1 MIRIL
6 SGSFIWLFMFLFRT
20 SGPTQTPPA
29 NPVMDAIRQG
39 ADRTG
44 TNFDYLVKTAQRESA
59 LDPEAK
65 ASTSSATG
73 LFQFIEQTW
82 LTMVRSEGSK
92 HGLDEASKAI
102 TQGADGRLSVPDVKM
117 RDEIM
122 ALRRDPQ
129 VASTM
134 AGAFTQRNREQLN
147 TALGREPTG
156 GELYIAHVLGARGA
170 QELIGNAQAAPA
182 RVAARDF
189 PEAAAANRNIFFDK
203 AGKAR
208 TAAEVYHVL
217 AAHHANIA
225 SVTAPRTAEP
235 TGPERKGLMG
245 LFTTEGTRKPVSD
258 AVAALWTGQ
267 RGARLQLASS
277 EPSQRFFP
285 NISGATMS
293 EVPAQASP
301 QAKLVN
307 APQPPE
313 RPSDLA
319 TASNAQRGKRS
330 AKPLDL
336 MGFLRSGVLR

>member
-1 MIRIL
+1 
-6 SGSFIWLFMFLFRT
+6 MFLFRT
-20 SGPTQTPPA
+20 SGPAQPTPA

-65 ASTSSATG
+65 ARTSSATG

-82 LTMVRSEGSK
+82 LGMVRNEGPK
-92 HGLDEASKAI
+92 HGLADASKAI
-102 TQGADGRLSVPDVKM
+102 VQGSDGRLSVPDAKR

-134 AGAFTQRNREQLN
+134 AGAFTQRNRDQLG
-147 TALGREPTG
+147 TALGREPSG

-170 QELIGNAQAAPA
+170 QELIGAADKSPT
-182 RVAARDF
+182 RIAARDF

-208 TAAEVYHVL
+208 SVADVYQVL
-217 AAHHANIA
+217 SAQHADITTVTGTRA
-225 SVTAPRTAEP
+225 SETS
-235 TGPERKGLMG
+235 GPVRKGLTG
-245 LFTTEGTRKPVSD
+245 LFSTEGSRKPVSD

-267 RGARLQLASS
+267 RGARLQLAST

-285 NISGATMS
+285 NSDGVRGADG
-293 EVPAQASP
+293 PALPAE
-301 QAKLVN
+301 ATRLVE
-307 APQPPE
+307 APLPPV
-313 RPSDLA
+313 RPSGLA
-319 TASNAQRGKRS
+319 ETPGDRNAAVRREPR
-330 AKPLDL
+330 AKPMDL
-336 MGFLRSGVLR
+336 MGYLRSGVLR